1 MRFWVLLAVLFVA
14 GAARADDAGAEWADF
29 SQNASALDD
38 VTPADCETAC
48 KALQSLA
55 RAAEHICAVAPEHC
69 QEARARVAAARE
81 KVRAACPDCAVQ
93 FQDDRAKG
101 EVTVANESLR
111 SAPAR
116 GGCAGCTTSGGGA
129 RGALFALAMLLL
141 LARIRRR

>member
-14 GAARADDAGAEWADF
+14 GAARADDAGTEWADF

-93 FQDDRAKG
+93 FQDDRTKG
-101 EVTVANESLR
+101 EVTVATE